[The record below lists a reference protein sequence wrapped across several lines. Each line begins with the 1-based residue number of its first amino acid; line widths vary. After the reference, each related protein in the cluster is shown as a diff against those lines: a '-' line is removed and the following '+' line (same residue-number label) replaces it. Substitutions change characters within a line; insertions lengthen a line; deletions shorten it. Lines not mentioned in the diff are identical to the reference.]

1 MEKNTKK
8 YQIELTKEQ
17 LYLIAQCV
25 EDIHRFMGGQTELNN
40 CTSSLGKSRD
50 LRDKLRELQP
60 LVTPDLPPNSSYGWS
75 GSSCPNKYQREII
88 AKTYPIYRE
97 IYHFFAV
104 KNKQEYSV
112 YNSDTLTCPE
122 GGEPIKIKEISITD

>member
-40 CTSSLGKSRD
+40 CTASLEKSRD

-60 LVTPDLPPNSSYGWS
+60 LVTPDLPHNSSYGWS
-75 GSSCPNKYQREII
+75 GSSCHNKYQREII

>member
-1 MEKNTKK
+1 MSK
-8 YQIELTKEQ
+8 YQIELNEEQ

-25 EDIHRFMGGQTELNN
+25 EDIHRFMAGQTELSN
-40 CTSSLGKSRD
+40 CTLSLEKCGD

-60 LVTPDLPPNSSYGWS
+60 LVTPGLPHNASYGWS
-75 GSSCPNKYQREII
+75 GSACPNKYQRKII

-104 KNKQEYSV
+104 KDSNGYNV

-122 GGEPIKIKEISITD
+122 GGELIKIKEITTTD

>member
-1 MEKNTKK
+1 MKK
-8 YQIELTKEQ
+8 DNKRYQIELTEDQ

-25 EDIHRFMGGQTELNN
+25 EDIHRFMAGQTELSN
-40 CTSSLGKSRD
+40 CTCSLDRFGE
-50 LRDKLRELQP
+50 LRDKLSELQP
-60 LVTPDLPPNSSYGWS
+60 LVTPGLPHNASYGWS
-75 GSSCPNKYQREII
+75 GSACPNKYQRKII

-97 IYHFFAV
+97 IYHFLAV

-122 GGEPIKIKEISITD
+122 